1 MFYIFRS
8 FTLPIVKSRS
18 RKEPHVFEPEPLG
31 KKIRIGSR
39 LKKINMSR
47 SREKIIRLLSPGC
60 GYIKEITYI
69 IMQFLLVIS
78 IDTDYSLLKI
88 GSLNFL
94 AQKIENLSVFLSG
107 QWVYKYHFNIK
118 LSIVLLLRRFKA

>member
-1 MFYIFRS
+1 
-8 FTLPIVKSRS
+8 
-18 RKEPHVFEPEPLG
+18 
-31 KKIRIGSR
+31 
-39 LKKINMSR
+39 MSR
-47 SREKIIRLLSPGC
+47 SREKIIRLLSPGS

-94 AQKIENLSVFLSG
+94 AQKIENLYAFYRGSG
-107 QWVYKYHFNIK
+107 YKSTI
-118 LSIVLLLRRFKA
+118 LI